1 MNKSSDVDVKMCRV
15 CLSTDCLLENLYSLI
30 NFQTL
35 TKLKSFIEIEEVE
48 IFFFVFYWKKS

>member
-1 MNKSSDVDVKMCRV
+1 MDKSLDADVKMCRV
-15 CLSTDCLLENLYSLI
+15 CLTTDCSLENLYSLI

-48 IFFFVFYWKKS
+48 FFFCFLLKEI